1 VTAIYLVAVGS
12 VDEEILAGIEVCL
25 WQAFGFATRR
35 LSPLGD
41 PAPAYDPQRQQY
53 SVIAIMKDL
62 LKQCPA
68 DAIRLLAITERD
80 LFIPM
85 LSFVFGQAQLR
96 GKIAIVSLA
105 RLRQEFYGLPAN
117 PVLFISRVFKET
129 VHEMGHTFGLTH
141 CLDREC
147 PMSLSTNI
155 QQVDAKG
162 EAFCANCAILL
173 RERLVQFSDKLRAE
187 VPQSETT

>member
-1 VTAIYLVAVGS
+1 MTAIYLVAVGN

-25 WQAFGFATRR
+25 WQTFGFATRR
-35 LSPLGD
+35 LSPLPD
-41 PAPAYDPQRQQY
+41 PASAYDPQRHQY

-68 DAIRLLAITERD
+68 DAIRLLAVTERD

-96 GKIAIVSLA
+96 GQIAIISLA

-117 PVLFISRVFKET
+117 AMLFISRTLKET

-141 CLDREC
+141 CLDHEC

-173 RERLVQFSDKLRAE
+173 REQLLQFSSKMKAE
-187 VPQSETT
+187 VMQGKMT